1 VEIKQ
6 ILEEKEVYDYL
17 KSRNLIG
24 QYKKVKMYLLQGYTW
39 KVNFKKR
46 KPKGSGIYYFR
57 INKKFRAL
65 GYFRDENIFV
75 VVEIDDH
82 Q

>member
-1 VEIKQ
+1 MEIKQ

>member
-1 VEIKQ
+1 MEIKQ

-75 VVEIDDH
+75 MVEIDDH